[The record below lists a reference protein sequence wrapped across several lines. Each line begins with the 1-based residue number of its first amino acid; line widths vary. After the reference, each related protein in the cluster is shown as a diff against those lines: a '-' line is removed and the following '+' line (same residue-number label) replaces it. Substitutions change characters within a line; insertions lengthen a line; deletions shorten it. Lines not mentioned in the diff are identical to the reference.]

1 MRKSTKKALLLA
13 IGAIVAVTLFAGCQE
28 EKQSDAESSITR
40 SKLIAAENRQLR
52 KDITKLK
59 ELHKKEIKR
68 QEKLLDKCLQEKK
81 ALGTQASKALLEEMM
96 SHVLT
101 GVTEENAELREENES
116 LKSQIKMLQAQIA
129 QLKKQLKELRKRP
142 TIRPQPL

>member
-28 EKQSDAESSITR
+28 ENQSDAESSITR

-52 KDITKLK
+52 KDVTTLK
-59 ELHKKEIKR
+59 
-68 QEKLLDKCLQEKK
+68 KLLDKCLEEKK
-81 ALGTQASKALLEEMM
+81 ALGTKAGKALEEMM
-96 SHVLT
+96 GHVLI
-101 GVTEENAELREENES
+101 GVTEENAELREENQS